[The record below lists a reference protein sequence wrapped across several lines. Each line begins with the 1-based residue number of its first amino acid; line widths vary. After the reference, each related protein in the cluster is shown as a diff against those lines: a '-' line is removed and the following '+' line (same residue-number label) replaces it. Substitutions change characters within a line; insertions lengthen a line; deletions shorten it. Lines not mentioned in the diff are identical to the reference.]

1 MYEFLNQ
8 LLSSTYGIYILCLV
22 SYLIGSVS
30 GSMLLG
36 SFKGID
42 IRSKGS
48 GNAGATNALRTVGPF
63 FAFGV
68 MSIDVLK
75 GFIPVYIT
83 AHCTSEYLELYQ
95 VLVASCAVLGHV
107 YPIYY
112 KFKGGKGAGTL
123 MGVILA
129 LFPQSFI
136 YILLSWL
143 IILILTGY
151 VGLSTILAGISFVI
165 STYFLYCPNL
175 GITIFITPFGLFAIG
190 VALFL
195 IFTHRDNI
203 KRMLDGSEN
212 QFKKIMIFKK

>member
-1 MYEFLNQ
+1 MYE
-8 LLSSTYGIYILCLV
+8 LLSNSYGIYILCLV
-22 SYLIGSVS
+22 SYLIGSIS

-63 FAFGV
+63 FALGV

-75 GFIPVYIT
+75 GYIPVYII
-83 AHCTSEYLELYQ
+83 ALCTIEQIELYK

-123 MGVILA
+123 MGVILV

-143 IILILTGY
+143 VILILTGY

-165 STYFLYCPNL
+165 ATYFLYQPNL
-175 GITIFITPFGLFAIG
+175 GINIFITPFGLFALG

-195 IFTHRDNI
+195 IFTHRENV

>member
-8 LLSSTYGIYILCLV
+8 LLSNSYGIYILCLA
-22 SYLIGSVS
+22 SYLIGSIS

-48 GNAGATNALRTVGPF
+48 GNAGATNALRTVGPL
-63 FAFGV
+63 FALGV
-68 MSIDVLK
+68 IFIDVLK
-75 GFIPVYIT
+75 GFIPVYIII
-83 AHCTSEYLELYQ
+83 HCTTEYLELYK
-95 VLVASCAVLGHV
+95 VLIASFAVLGHV

-136 YILLSWL
+136 YIFLSWL
-143 IILILTGY
+143 IILIFTGY

-165 STYFLYCPNL
+165 TTYFLYDPNL
-175 GITIFITPFGLFAIG
+175 GFGIFTTPFGFFTLG

-195 IFTHRDNI
+195 IFTHRENI
-203 KRMLDGSEN
+203 KRMLNGSEN

>member
-63 FAFGV
+63 FALGV

-83 AHCTSEYLELYQ
+83 ENMVGQ
-95 VLVASCAVLGHV
+95 KLGEFS
-107 YPIYY
+107 PTRL
-112 KFKGGKGAGTL
+112 FKGHGSGKTDKSSG
-123 MGVILA
+123 M
-129 LFPQSFI
+129 
-136 YILLSWL
+136 
-143 IILILTGY
+143 
-151 VGLSTILAGISFVI
+151 
-165 STYFLYCPNL
+165 
-175 GITIFITPFGLFAIG
+175 
-190 VALFL
+190 
-195 IFTHRDNI
+195 R
-203 KRMLDGSEN
+203 K
-212 QFKKIMIFKK
+212 